1 MFKSLSRKKPPTSH
15 RRFSDYYSDWIAAMK
30 TTHLPNLRHHMS
42 NSTPNLLAAHV
53 EIIHHHFKSYYQT
66 LDLAAAAD
74 VTQILF
80 PSGHRNALEIPF
92 LWLGDIH
99 PYAFTNLI
107 RSFLLQDD
115 TVSENDVVLYHHN
128 HNHNNNIKGFEEQ
141 HENGDVYDFKKL
153 DDVENEAETE
163 LTEVTEEEEIEVGKS
178 CEFLKKQWPL
188 MNAWKIQSPKL
199 TGRIDQIERGLRLM
213 VPALMDRV
221 RKAQAGFVRKVG
233 SGDVAAA
240 VAAAEMEEEMV
251 GIVMDANRLRKDVIS
266 EIVSVTSVYQAA
278 LFLEGLA
285 QCLVGIRDE
294 KLVQEFK
301 KCKLLIK

>member
-1 MFKSLSRKKPPTSH
+1 MFKSFSRKKPPTRH
-15 RRFSDYYSDWIAAMK
+15 LRFSDYYCDWITAMK

-74 VTQILF
+74 VTQIPF
-80 PSGHRNALEIPF
+80 PAGHRNALEIPF

-115 TVSENDVVLYHHN
+115 TVSENDVVHYHHN

-141 HENGDVYDFKKL
+141 HEN
-153 DDVENEAETE
+153 
-163 LTEVTEEEEIEVGKS
+163 EEGEEIEVGES

-240 VAAAEMEEEMV
+240 EMEEEMV
-251 GIVMDANRLRKDVIS
+251 GIVMDANRLTKDVIS

-285 QCLVGIRDE
+285 QFLVGIRDD

>member
-1 MFKSLSRKKPPTSH
+1 MFKSLSRKKAPSSHH
-15 RRFSDYYSDWIAAMK
+15 RRFSDYYSDWIAAMR

-42 NSTPNLLAAHV
+42 NSTPNLLSAHV
-53 EIIHHHFKSYYQT
+53 EIIHLHFKSYYQT

-92 LWLGDIH
+92 LWVGDIH
-99 PYAFTNLI
+99 PYAFTNLL
-107 RSFLLQDD
+107 RSYLLQDE
-115 TVSENDVVLYHHN
+115 SENHVVQDYYYYYRHDDN
-128 HNHNNNIKGFEEQ
+128 NHNNNVERFEEKQ
-141 HENGDVYDFKKL
+141 ENGNDDVY
-153 DDVENEAETE
+153 
-163 LTEVTEEEEIEVGKS
+163 EEEEVGES

-188 MNAWKIQSPKL
+188 MNAWKIQPRKL

-213 VPALMDRV
+213 VPVLMDRV

-266 EIVSVTSVYQAA
+266 EIVSMTSVYQAA

-285 QCLVGIRDE
+285 QFLVGIRDE

-301 KCKLLIK
+301 RCKVLIK